1 MVSHAHTVVDPQVR
15 RWPPSGCW
23 CTNVRDLWH
32 RGTNWNHFW
41 CDLSLTCNGL
51 SEITTLK
58 ASTARSQPAGL
69 AEMRQSVQMQW
80 WSNLQSCCDS
90 FSQAHSQGQY
100 RCTRPSQEELLY
112 RYFLYFNINPRLRSS
127 VDYLGEKIVINVINP
142 WKLAPLF
149 LILWK
154 NWCISS
160 NFPWFLQFDSQP
172 SLATQRWHKEQCF
185 ERAGLTRSQ
194 DRQCAMWK
202 ICSSHCAVWSS
213 QGNRNSKSF
222 TARRKGSGWWFH
234 YMEKWKPCS
243 KPPTRVL
250 SSNHVVFL
258 FAFHTFVHP
267 FFLILSSKFGQNSR
281 LPLVA
286 DLLHIPIR
294 DGARIRLRRT
304 WSGQIRSTGMGSVS
318 VAKVIPKKM
327 ACALLDSLFLV
338 RFLIKAPGI

>member
-1 MVSHAHTVVDPQVR
+1 
-15 RWPPSGCW
+15 
-23 CTNVRDLWH
+23 
-32 RGTNWNHFW
+32 
-41 CDLSLTCNGL
+41 
-51 SEITTLK
+51 
-58 ASTARSQPAGL
+58 
-69 AEMRQSVQMQW
+69 MRQSVQMQW

-90 FSQAHSQGQY
+90 FSEAHSQGQY

-112 RYFLYFNINPRLRSS
+112 RYFLYFNINPRFRSF
-127 VDYLGEKIVINVINP
+127 VDYLWKNSDKCDKLR
-142 WKLAPLF
+142 WKLGPLF

-160 NFPWFLQFDSQP
+160 NYPWFLQFDSQP
-172 SLATQRWHKEQCF
+172 SRLATQRWHKEQCF

-222 TARRKGSGWWFH
+222 TARQKGSGWWFQ

-267 FFLILSSKFGQNSR
+267 FFLMSSKCGQNSR

-286 DLLHIPIR
+286 DLLHILIR
-294 DGARIRLRRT
+294 DGARIRLRRQYPDPSGARGWALCQWPR
-304 WSGQIRSTGMGSVS
+304 WSQKNGL
-318 VAKVIPKKM
+318 
-327 ACALLDSLFLV
+327 C
-338 RFLIKAPGI
+338 APG

>member
-1 MVSHAHTVVDPQVR
+1 MI
-15 RWPPSGCW
+15 
-23 CTNVRDLWH
+23 
-32 RGTNWNHFW
+32 
-41 CDLSLTCNGL
+41 
-51 SEITTLK
+51 E
-58 ASTARSQPAGL
+58 PAEL
-69 AEMRQSVQMQW
+69 LR
-80 WSNLQSCCDS
+80 LI
-90 FSQAHSQGQY
+90 FQAHSQGQY

-142 WKLAPLF
+142 WKLAHLF

-267 FFLILSSKFGQNSR
+267 FFWFCPANLAKTPACHWSQIFSTFRSVMVPGSVWGEHDPDKS
-281 LPLVA
+281 
-286 DLLHIPIR
+286 
-294 DGARIRLRRT
+294 GARGWALCQWPR
-304 WSGQIRSTGMGSVS
+304 WSQKKWPVRSW
-318 VAKVIPKKM
+318 I
-327 ACALLDSLFLV
+327 ACF
-338 RFLIKAPGI
+338 